1 MVTMNVAG
9 DILEDAVIH
18 VKDGK
23 IESIGVGMLPPPG
36 AKIVDASRCLV
47 TPGFVNLH
55 THSPMSLLRG
65 VADDLPLERW
75 LKDAIFP
82 LERAFASPE
91 FAYWGTLLAAV
102 EMIRTGT
109 TTFSDMYFFEDQ
121 VAKAADE
128 SGLRAICGQTLV
140 EISDVDHSTD
150 GMFEKLDAFLET
162 ISAYK
167 RVLPA
172 VAPHSIYGVSAATW
186 GKIIDYAASKKL
198 RVHTHI
204 SEVQSEVEDCLKRH
218 KKSPVEYFESIGLF
232 SRCRTIAA
240 HMVVLSPRDIQI
252 AGRYKLGIA
261 HNIDSNLKLGT
272 KISPIVELR
281 DAGAR
286 VGLGTDGAASNN
298 NLDLLQELDT
308 VAKLQSFR
316 LGPGSLPTH
325 EAFRLITIEGAE
337 ALGLE
342 DQIGSLEPGKRAD
355 VVAVDIN
362 QVHAVPLYDAYSHL
376 VYSASG
382 RDVKHSIVDGRVLM
396 ENYKVLSLDEPG
408 ILKEARRWGE
418 KIARNR
424 F

>member
-1 MVTMNVAG
+1 MNVAG
-9 DILEDAVIH
+9 DILEDGVIH

-23 IESIGVGMLPPPG
+23 IEAVGVGMVPPRF
-36 AKIVDASRCLV
+36 AKVVDARQCLV
-47 TPGFVNLH
+47 TPGFVNMH
-55 THSPMSLLRG
+55 THSPMALLRG

-75 LKDAIFP
+75 LRDAIFP
-82 LERAFASPE
+82 LEQAFASPE
-91 FAYWGTLLAAV
+91 FAYWGALLAAV
-102 EMIRTGT
+102 EMIRSGT
-109 TTFSDMYFFEDQ
+109 TTFNDMYFFQDQ
-121 VAKAADE
+121 VAKASDE

-140 EISDVDHSTD
+140 EISDVDHSMD
-150 GMFEKLDAFLET
+150 RLFEKMDVFLES
-162 ISAYK
+162 ISGYK

-172 VAPHSIYGVSAATW
+172 VAPHSVYGVSAATW
-186 GKIIDYAASKKL
+186 GKIIDYASVKKI

-204 SEVQSEVEDCLKRH
+204 SEVQSEVDECLKLN
-218 KKSPVEYFESIGLF
+218 KKSPVEYFDSIGLF
-232 SRCRTIAA
+232 ARCRTIAA
-240 HMVVLSPRDIQI
+240 HMAILSQRDIQI

-272 KISPIVELR
+272 KLSPIVELR

-286 VGLGTDGAASNN
+286 VGLGTDGVASNN

-308 VAKLQSFR
+308 AAKIQSFR
-316 LGPGSLPTH
+316 LGPGALPAH

-342 DQIGSLEPGKRAD
+342 EEIGSLEPGKKAD
-355 VVAVDIN
+355 LVAVDVN
-362 QVHAVPLYDAYSHL
+362 LAHAVPLYDAYSHL

-382 RDVKHSIVDGRVLM
+382 RDVKHSVVDGKVLM
-396 ENYKVLSLDEPG
+396 EDYKVLSLDEAA

-424 F
+424 P